1 MTSLKTWKQGT
12 GRKLIAYS
20 VLASLGAAR
29 ATAQNSL
36 KIDSGDTAWVLLS
49 AALVMLMTPALGFFY
64 GGMVRKKN
72 TLSIIT
78 QCFVVLA
85 LISVQWVIL
94 GYTLSF
100 GPDKGG
106 MIGGLAYMG
115 LRGVGMEPDPAY
127 SATVP
132 ALAFR
137 AFQMMFAVITPALI
151 VGSFADRM
159 KFPSF
164 LLFILLWSTLV
175 YDPVAH
181 WVWGVGGWLREMGA
195 LDFAGGTVV
204 HITAG
209 VSALV
214 AAVTIGRRVE
224 LRNGNV
230 LKPHDITMTILGA
243 ALLWFGWFGFNA
255 GSALGSGGLAA
266 QAFVVTNTAAAA
278 AALSWM
284 AVSWAHTKKPS
295 SLGIATGAVCGL
307 VAITPA
313 SGFVSVSSS
322 LVIGV
327 LAGAVCYLAVA
338 ILKSR
343 SKIDDAL
350 DVMGC
355 HGVGGMLGALLTGV
369 FAMKAVNPAGAD
381 GLFAG
386 NAAQMFPQVMAV
398 AAVAAYAAVGTA
410 VIMKTLEWTVGL
422 RVRREEE
429 VVGLDL
435 TQHGEEAYPDME
447 IPS

>member
-1 MTSLKTWKQGT
+1 MSKTYGSRSMSAGLPLT
-12 GRKLIAYS
+12 ALILI
-20 VLASLGAAR
+20 LASTFAA
-29 ATAQNSL
+29 AQETTA
-36 KIDSGDTAWVLLS
+36 KIDAGDTAWVLLS

-72 TLSIIT
+72 ALSIIT
-78 QCFVVLA
+78 QCIVILA
-85 LISVQWVIL
+85 LVSVQWVLL
-94 GYTLSF
+94 GYSLSF
-100 GPDKGG
+100 GPDRGG
-106 MIGGLAYMG
+106 VVGGLEWAG
-115 LRGVGMEPDPAY
+115 LSGVGLEPNQDY

-132 ALAFR
+132 HLAFMI
-137 AFQMMFAVITPALI
+137 FQCMFAVITPALI

-159 KFPSF
+159 KFPAF
-164 LLFILLWSTLV
+164 LLFIVLWATLI

-181 WVWGVGGWLREMGA
+181 WVWGVGGWLRNMGA
-195 LDFAGGTVV
+195 IDFAGGTVV

-209 VSALV
+209 ISALV
-214 AAVTIGRRVE
+214 AAVMIGRRVE
-224 LRNGNV
+224 LRNGTV

-255 GSALGSGGLAA
+255 GSALGAGGLAA

-313 SGFVSVSSS
+313 SGYVSVLAS
-322 LVIGV
+322 VAIGIM
-327 LAGAVCYLAVA
+327 AGAVCYTAVA
-338 ILKSR
+338 LLKAYTR
-343 SKIDDAL
+343 IDDAL

-355 HGVGGMLGALLTGV
+355 HGVGGILGAVLTGV
-369 FAMKAVNPAGAD
+369 YAQKAINPGGAD
-381 GLFAG
+381 GLLAG
-386 NAAQMFPQVMAV
+386 HAAQVVTQAIAV
-398 AAVAAYAAVGTA
+398 VAVAAYAAVGTA
-410 VIMKTLEWTVGL
+410 IILKALDITVGL
-422 RVRREEE
+422 RVLKEEE
-429 VVGLDL
+429 IVGLDL